1 LGSLQIHPGVQTIVR
16 ASELVCGRT
25 PLIGGFV
32 AVADIAWLAE
42 AGGTPCVLFGPAGG
56 DGSHGANEHIEI
68 SELIEGTK
76 MLAIAIA
83 SWSGVSAA

>member
-1 LGSLQIHPGVQTIVR
+1 VQTIVR

-42 AGGTPCVLFGPAGG
+42 ACIPCALFAPVG
-56 DGSHGANEHIEI
+56 DDSHGTNEHIEI
-68 SELIEGTK
+68 AELIEGTK
-76 MLAIAIA
+76 MLAIAMA
-83 SWSGVSAA
+83 SWCERAIAKV